1 MNHARAIAAVM
12 AVFSL
17 TSGSPATWAAEPPE
31 QTKATTPP
39 VNDDAQPTP
48 PAEVVKT
55 KTRSNQ
61 SNDRQASPPSPKEEA
76 PPAEEPDAV
85 LKTKT
90 KSNQSND

>member
-1 MNHARAIAAVM
+1 MNHARDIAAII

-17 TSGSPATWAAEPPE
+17 TLSSPAAWAADPVE
-31 QTKATTPP
+31 QPRATTPP
-39 VNDDAQPTP
+39 ASDDVEPTT
-48 PAEVVKT
+48 PAEVLKT

-76 PPAEEPDAV
+76 TPAEEPDAV
-85 LKTKT
+85 LKSKT